1 LFKGTHKYGT
11 IRFFLIKQEYV
22 HSFTFLYLRT
32 MALKWKSLV
41 PTFLKEMFRSLKR
54 KKRQAALLN
63 QQQSGQ
69 GLTQAE
75 LKQSVLNAG
84 ILPGDHLMVHAS
96 LSKMGFIEG
105 GADTVVE
112 VLKECVGAD
121 GLILMPTS
129 PIARLQLDYVSANPS
144 FDVLNTS
151 SAMGKVSEVFRT
163 SDGVVRSYHP
173 TEPVAAWGAQAYEY
187 IKDHTNKNTPY
198 HWDSPYGKLI
208 QHGGKILYIGV
219 TLDNAG
225 THLHTLEDAVDV
237 GVPVYYAQEFRLPVR
252 DYEGK
257 ELIITTKVHNPEY
270 SKKRRCDELLPMFLR
285 EGVYREVYIGKAKTL
300 VFDAKKMFDVMVSAF
315 TDRGVTMYNP
325 EGNE

>member
-1 LFKGTHKYGT
+1 
-11 IRFFLIKQEYV
+11 
-22 HSFTFLYLRT
+22 

-41 PTFLKEMFRSLKR
+41 PTFLKEIFRSLKR
-54 KKRQAALLN
+54 KKRQVALLN

-69 GLTQAE
+69 GFTQEE
-75 LKQSVLNAG
+75 LKESVINAG

-112 VLKECVGAD
+112 VLKEIVGAE

-129 PIARLQLDYVSANPS
+129 PIARLQLDYVSANPL
-144 FDVLNTS
+144 FDVLATP

-225 THLHTLEDAVDV
+225 THLHTLEDAMDV
-237 GVPVYYAQEFRLPVR
+237 EVPVYYAQEFRLPVH

-315 TDRGVTMYNP
+315 TERGVTMYNP
-325 EGNE
+325 NGNK

>member
-1 LFKGTHKYGT
+1 
-11 IRFFLIKQEYV
+11 
-22 HSFTFLYLRT
+22 
-32 MALKWKSLV
+32 MALNWKSLV
-41 PTFLKEMFRSLKR
+41 PTFLKEIFHSLKR

-69 GLTQAE
+69 GLTKEE
-75 LKQSVLNAG
+75 LKESLLNAG

-112 VLKECVGAD
+112 VLKECVGAE

-129 PIARLQLDYVSANPS
+129 PIARLQLDYVFTNPL
-144 FDVLNTS
+144 FDVLLCP
-151 SAMGKVSEVFRT
+151 SAMGKISEVFRT
-163 SDGVVRSYHP
+163 SDGVIRSYHP
-173 TEPVAAWGAQAYEY
+173 TEPVAAWGAQAYDY
-187 IKDHTNKNTPY
+187 IKDHTAKNTPY

-225 THLHTLEDAVDV
+225 THLHTLEDALDL
-237 GVPVYYAQEFRLPVR
+237 GVPVYYPEEFKLPVR
-252 DYEGK
+252 DYEGN
-257 ELIITTKVHNPEY
+257 EMIVATKVHNSEY

-285 EGVYREVYIGKAKTL
+285 EEVYREVYIGTAKTL
-300 VFDAKKMFDVMVSAF
+300 VFDAKKMFDVMVTAF

-325 EGNE
+325 EGNK

>member
-1 LFKGTHKYGT
+1 
-11 IRFFLIKQEYV
+11 
-22 HSFTFLYLRT
+22 

-41 PTFLKEMFRSLKR
+41 PTFLKEIFRSLKR
-54 KKRQAALLN
+54 KKRQMTLLN
-63 QQQSGQ
+63 QQKSGQ
-69 GLTQAE
+69 GFTQE
-75 LKQSVLNAG
+75 DLKQSLLSAG
-84 ILPGDHLMVHAS
+84 IQPGDHLMVHAS

-105 GADTVVE
+105 GANTVVD
-112 VLKECVGAD
+112 VLKEMVGAE

-129 PIARLQLDYVSANPS
+129 PIARLQLDYVSANPL
-144 FDVLNTS
+144 FDVLATP
-151 SAMGKVSEVFRT
+151 SAMGKISEVFRT
-163 SDGVVRSYHP
+163 STGVVRSYHP
-173 TEPVAAWGAQAYEY
+173 TEPVAAWGVKAYEY

-208 QHGGKILYIGV
+208 QHNGKILYIGV

-225 THLHTLEDAVDV
+225 THLHTLEDYLDV
-237 GVPVYYAQEFRLPVR
+237 GIPVYYAQEFRLPVR

-257 ELIITTKVHNPEY
+257 ELIVTTKVHNPEY

-315 TDRGVTMYNP
+315 NDRGVTMYNP
-325 EGNE
+325 NGNK

>member
-1 LFKGTHKYGT
+1 MSTWWRK
-11 IRFFLIKQEYV
+11 
-22 HSFTFLYLRT
+22 
-32 MALKWKSLV
+32 LV
-41 PTFLKEMFRSLKR
+41 PAVLKGWYRTLKKQHR
-54 KKRQAALLN
+54 EKKLRLQRESGGGITAA
-63 QQQSGQ
+63 Q
-69 GLTQAE
+69 
-75 LKQSVLNAG
+75 LKINLESIG
-84 ILPGDHLMVHAS
+84 IRVGDHLMVHAS

-129 PIARLQLDYVSANPS
+129 PIARLQLDYVSANPL
-144 FDVLNTS
+144 FDVLDTP

-208 QHGGKILYIGV
+208 QHSGKILYIGV

-257 ELIITTKVHNPEY
+257 ELIVTTKVHNPEY

-285 EGVYREVYIGKAKTL
+285 EGVYREVYIGKTKTL

-315 TDRGVTMYNP
+315 TERGVTMYNP
-325 EGNE
+325 NGNK

>member
-1 LFKGTHKYGT
+1 
-11 IRFFLIKQEYV
+11 
-22 HSFTFLYLRT
+22 
-32 MALKWKSLV
+32 MALNWKSLV
-41 PTFLKEMFRSLKR
+41 PKFLKEIFRSLKR
-54 KKRQAALLN
+54 KKRQATLLN

-69 GLTQAE
+69 GFTQEE
-75 LKQSVLNAG
+75 LKQSLLSAG
-84 ILPGDHLMVHAS
+84 IQPGDHLMVHAS

-105 GADTVVE
+105 GANTVVD
-112 VLKECVGAD
+112 VLKEMVGAE

-129 PIARLQLDYVSANPS
+129 PIARLQLDYVSANPL
-144 FDVLNTS
+144 FDVLATP

-225 THLHTLEDAVDV
+225 THLHTLEDAMDV
-237 GVPVYYAQEFRLPVR
+237 EVPVYYAQEFRLPVH

-315 TDRGVTMYNP
+315 TERGVTMYNP
-325 EGNE
+325 NGNK

>member
-1 LFKGTHKYGT
+1 
-11 IRFFLIKQEYV
+11 
-22 HSFTFLYLRT
+22 
-32 MALKWKSLV
+32 MALNWKSLV
-41 PTFLKEMFRSLKR
+41 PTFLKEIFRSLKR
-54 KKRQAALLN
+54 KKRQVALLN

-69 GLTQAE
+69 GLTKEE
-75 LKQSVLNAG
+75 LKESLLNAG

-112 VLKECVGAD
+112 VLKECVGAE

-129 PIARLQLDYVSANPS
+129 PIARLQLDYVFTNPL
-144 FDVLNTS
+144 FDVLLCP
-151 SAMGKVSEVFRT
+151 SAMGKISEVFRT
-163 SDGVVRSYHP
+163 SDGVIRSYHP
-173 TEPVAAWGAQAYEY
+173 TEPVAAWGAQAYDY
-187 IKDHTNKNTPY
+187 IKDHTAKNTPY

-225 THLHTLEDAVDV
+225 THLHTLEDALDL
-237 GVPVYYAQEFRLPVR
+237 GVPVYYPEEFKLPVR
-252 DYEGK
+252 DYEGN
-257 ELIITTKVHNPEY
+257 EMIVATKVHNPEY

-285 EGVYREVYIGKAKTL
+285 EEVYREVYIGTAKTL
-300 VFDAKKMFDVMVSAF
+300 VFDAKKMFDVMVTAF

-325 EGNE
+325 EGKK

>member
-1 LFKGTHKYGT
+1 M
-11 IRFFLIKQEYV
+11 LILV
-22 HSFTFLYLRT
+22 NFVFGSSFPFTYLRT
-32 MALKWKSLV
+32 MALNWKSFI
-41 PTFLKEMFRSLKR
+41 PNFIKEIFRSLKR
-54 KKRQAALLN
+54 KKRQVALLN

-69 GLTQAE
+69 GFTQE
-75 LKQSVLNAG
+75 DLKQSLLSAG
-84 ILPGDHLMVHAS
+84 IQPGDHLMVHAS

-105 GADTVVE
+105 GANTVVD
-112 VLKECVGAD
+112 VLKEMVGAE

-129 PIARLQLDYVSANPS
+129 PIARLQLDYVSANPL
-144 FDVLNTS
+144 FDVLATP

-225 THLHTLEDAVDV
+225 THLHTLEDAMDV
-237 GVPVYYAQEFRLPVR
+237 EVPVYYAQEFRLPVH

-315 TDRGVTMYNP
+315 TERGVTMYNP
-325 EGNE
+325 NGNK

>member
-1 LFKGTHKYGT
+1 M
-11 IRFFLIKQEYV
+11 LILV
-22 HSFTFLYLRT
+22 NFVFGSSFPFTYLRT
-32 MALKWKSLV
+32 MALNWKSFI
-41 PTFLKEMFRSLKR
+41 PNFLKEIFRSLKR
-54 KKRQAALLN
+54 KKRQATLLN

-69 GLTQAE
+69 GFTQE
-75 LKQSVLNAG
+75 DLKQSLLSAG
-84 ILPGDHLMVHAS
+84 IQPGDHLMVHAS

-112 VLKECVGAD
+112 VLKEMVGAE

-129 PIARLQLDYVSANPS
+129 PIARLQLDYVSANPL
-144 FDVLNTS
+144 FDVLATP

-225 THLHTLEDAVDV
+225 THLHTLEDAIDV
-237 GVPVYYAQEFRLPVR
+237 GVPVYYAQEFRLPVH

-315 TDRGVTMYNP
+315 TERGVTMYNP
-325 EGNE
+325 NGNK

>member
-1 LFKGTHKYGT
+1 M
-11 IRFFLIKQEYV
+11 
-22 HSFTFLYLRT
+22 YLRS
-32 MALKWKSLV
+32 MALNWKSLV
-41 PTFLKEMFRSLKR
+41 PKFLKEIFRSLKR
-54 KKRQAALLN
+54 KKRQATLLN

-69 GLTQAE
+69 GFTQE
-75 LKQSVLNAG
+75 DLKQSLLSAG
-84 ILPGDHLMVHAS
+84 IQPGDHLMVHAS

-105 GADTVVE
+105 GANTVVD
-112 VLKECVGAD
+112 VLKEMVGAE

-129 PIARLQLDYVSANPS
+129 PIARLQLDYVSANPL
-144 FDVLNTS
+144 FDVLATP

-225 THLHTLEDAVDV
+225 THLHTLEDAMDV
-237 GVPVYYAQEFRLPVR
+237 EVPVYYAQEFRLPVH

-315 TDRGVTMYNP
+315 TERGVTMYNP
-325 EGNE
+325 NGNK

>member
-1 LFKGTHKYGT
+1 M
-11 IRFFLIKQEYV
+11 LILV
-22 HSFTFLYLRT
+22 NFVFGSSFPFPYLRI
-32 MALKWKSLV
+32 MALNWKSLI
-41 PTFLKEMFRSLKR
+41 PKFLKEIFRSLKR
-54 KKRQAALLN
+54 KKRQAELLN

-69 GLTQAE
+69 GFTQE
-75 LKQSVLNAG
+75 DLKQSLLSAG
-84 ILPGDHLMVHAS
+84 IQPGNHLMVHAS

-112 VLKECVGAD
+112 VLKEMVGSE

-129 PIARLQLDYVSANPS
+129 PIARLQLDYVSAIPL
-144 FDVLNTS
+144 FDVLDTP

-173 TEPVAAWGAQAYEY
+173 TEPVAAWGVKAYEY

-225 THLHTLEDAVDV
+225 THLHTLEDALDV
-237 GVPVYYAQEFRLPVR
+237 GVPVYCAHEFSLPVL

-257 ELIITTKVHNPEY
+257 ELIVTTKVHNPVY

-285 EGVYREVYIGKAKTL
+285 EGVYSEVYIGKAKTL

-315 TDRGVTMYNP
+315 TERGVTMYNP
-325 EGNE
+325 NGNK

>member
-1 LFKGTHKYGT
+1 
-11 IRFFLIKQEYV
+11 
-22 HSFTFLYLRT
+22 
-32 MALKWKSLV
+32 MALNWQSLV
-41 PTFLKEMFRSLKR
+41 PTFLKEIFRSLKR
-54 KKRQAALLN
+54 KKRQATLLN

-69 GLTQAE
+69 GFTQE
-75 LKQSVLNAG
+75 DLKQSLLSAG
-84 ILPGDHLMVHAS
+84 IQPGDHLMVHAS

-105 GADTVVE
+105 GANTVVD
-112 VLKECVGAD
+112 VLKEMVGAE

-129 PIARLQLDYVSANPS
+129 PIARLQLDYVSANPL
-144 FDVLNTS
+144 FDVLATP

-225 THLHTLEDAVDV
+225 THLHTLEDAMDV
-237 GVPVYYAQEFRLPVR
+237 EVPVYYAQEFRLPVH

-315 TDRGVTMYNP
+315 TERGVTMYNP
-325 EGNE
+325 NGNK

>member
-1 LFKGTHKYGT
+1 
-11 IRFFLIKQEYV
+11 
-22 HSFTFLYLRT
+22 

-41 PTFLKEMFRSLKR
+41 PKFLKDIFRSLKR
-54 KKRQAALLN
+54 KKRQVALLN

-69 GLTQAE
+69 GLTKEE
-75 LKQSVLNAG
+75 LKESLLNAG
-84 ILPGDHLMVHAS
+84 IIPGDHLMVHAS

-105 GADTVVE
+105 GADSLVD
-112 VLKECVGAD
+112 VLKQSVGAE

-129 PIARLQLDYVSANPS
+129 PIARLQLDYVSVNPL
-144 FDVLNTS
+144 FDVLNTP

-163 SDGVVRSYHP
+163 SAGVVRSYHP
-173 TEPVAAWGAQAYEY
+173 TEPVAAWGVKAYEY

-208 QHGGKILYIGV
+208 QYGGKILYIGV

-225 THLHTLEDAVDV
+225 THLHTLEDALDV
-237 GVPVYYAQEFRLPVR
+237 GVPVYCAHEFSLPVR

-257 ELIITTKVHNPEY
+257 ELIVTTKVHNPEY

-300 VFDAKKMFDVMVSAF
+300 VFDAKKMFEVMVSAF

-325 EGNE
+325 NGNG

>member
-1 LFKGTHKYGT
+1 M
-11 IRFFLIKQEYV
+11 LILV
-22 HSFTFLYLRT
+22 NFVFGSSFPFTYLRT
-32 MALKWKSLV
+32 MALNWKSLV
-41 PTFLKEMFRSLKR
+41 PKFLKEIFRSLKR
-54 KKRQAALLN
+54 KKRQATLLN

-69 GLTQAE
+69 GFTQE
-75 LKQSVLNAG
+75 DLKQSLLSAG
-84 ILPGDHLMVHAS
+84 IQPGDHLMVHAS

-112 VLKECVGAD
+112 VLKEMVGAE

-129 PIARLQLDYVSANPS
+129 PIARLQLDYVSANPL
-144 FDVLNTS
+144 FDVLATP

-225 THLHTLEDAVDV
+225 THLHTLEDAMDV
-237 GVPVYYAQEFRLPVR
+237 EVPVYYAQEFRLPVH

-315 TDRGVTMYNP
+315 TERGVTMYNP
-325 EGNE
+325 NGNK

>member
-1 LFKGTHKYGT
+1 
-11 IRFFLIKQEYV
+11 
-22 HSFTFLYLRT
+22 
-32 MALKWKSLV
+32 MALNWKSLI
-41 PTFLKEMFRSLKR
+41 PNFLKEIFRSLKR
-54 KKRQAALLN
+54 KKRQAELLN

-69 GLTQAE
+69 GFTQEE
-75 LKQSVLNAG
+75 LKQSLLSAG
-84 ILPGDHLMVHAS
+84 IQPGDHLMVHAS

-112 VLKECVGAD
+112 VLKEIVGAE

-144 FDVLNTS
+144 FDVLNTT

-225 THLHTLEDAVDV
+225 THLHTLEDAIDV

-315 TDRGVTMYNP
+315 KDRGVTMYNP
-325 EGNE
+325 NGNE

>member
-1 LFKGTHKYGT
+1 MLNLVNFVFGS
-11 IRFFLIKQEYV
+11 
-22 HSFTFLYLRT
+22 SFPFAYLRT
-32 MALKWKSLV
+32 MALNWKSLV
-41 PTFLKEMFRSLKR
+41 PKFLKEIFRSLKR
-54 KKRQAALLN
+54 KKRQATLLN

-69 GLTQAE
+69 GFTQE
-75 LKQSVLNAG
+75 DLKQSLLSAG
-84 ILPGDHLMVHAS
+84 IQPGDHLMVHAS

-105 GADTVVE
+105 GANTVVD
-112 VLKECVGAD
+112 VLKEMVGAE

-129 PIARLQLDYVSANPS
+129 PIARLQLDYVSANPL
-144 FDVLNTS
+144 FDVLATP

-225 THLHTLEDAVDV
+225 THLHTLEDAMDV
-237 GVPVYYAQEFRLPVR
+237 EVPVYYAQEFRLPVH

-315 TDRGVTMYNP
+315 TERGVTMYNP
-325 EGNE
+325 NGNK

>member
-1 LFKGTHKYGT
+1 
-11 IRFFLIKQEYV
+11 
-22 HSFTFLYLRT
+22 
-32 MALKWKSLV
+32 
-41 PTFLKEMFRSLKR
+41 
-54 KKRQAALLN
+54 
-63 QQQSGQ
+63 
-69 GLTQAE
+69 
-75 LKQSVLNAG
+75 
-84 ILPGDHLMVHAS
+84 GDHLMVHAS

-129 PIARLQLDYVSANPS
+129 PIARLQLDYVSANPL
-144 FDVLNTS
+144 FDVLDTP

-208 QHGGKILYIGV
+208 QHSGKILYIGV

-257 ELIITTKVHNPEY
+257 ELIVTTKVHNPEY

-285 EGVYREVYIGKAKTL
+285 EGVYREVYIGKTKTL

-315 TDRGVTMYNP
+315 TERGVTMYNP
-325 EGNE
+325 NGNK

>member
-1 LFKGTHKYGT
+1 MSTWWRK
-11 IRFFLIKQEYV
+11 
-22 HSFTFLYLRT
+22 
-32 MALKWKSLV
+32 LV
-41 PTFLKEMFRSLKR
+41 PAVLKGWYRTLKKQHR
-54 KKRQAALLN
+54 EKKLRLQRESGGGITAA
-63 QQQSGQ
+63 Q
-69 GLTQAE
+69 
-75 LKQSVLNAG
+75 LKINLESIG
-84 ILPGDHLMVHAS
+84 IRVGDHLMVHAS

-129 PIARLQLDYVSANPS
+129 PIARLQLDYVSANPL
-144 FDVLNTS
+144 FDVLDTP

-198 HWDSPYGKLI
+198 HWYSPYGKLI
-208 QHGGKILYIGV
+208 QHSGKILYIGV

-257 ELIITTKVHNPEY
+257 ELIVTTKVHNPEY

-285 EGVYREVYIGKAKTL
+285 EGVYREVYIGKTKTL

-315 TDRGVTMYNP
+315 TERGVTMYNP
-325 EGNE
+325 NGNK